1 MWGPNVKLVAA
12 FLGDPFGTHHSKIL
26 VLFRREETVQIVVH
40 TGIALILAQRSASL
54 SLSPSL
60 FLSLSISL
68 SLYLIYILP
77 TSDTEANRSEYD
89 PIRS

>member
-40 TGIALILAQRSASL
+40 TGMYPLLYPLGRAV
-54 SLSPSL
+54 
-60 FLSLSISL
+60 
-68 SLYLIYILP
+68 SLYLY
-77 TSDTEANRSEYD
+77 TS
-89 PIRS
+89 